1 MDNEGGGGSGA
12 AANGVSDQRSV
23 NKEYWAASL
32 KPLAVNLAADVNY
45 ERAAVK
51 AFLYRA
57 CDEKEDGSEFI
68 RRYAPPKGVS
78 TEELDAAIEA
88 AVNHALTPVIG
99 QRADAIRP
107 RKVEWLWPGYLPL
120 SKLSVFSGDPGE
132 GKSTLTLDLAAR
144 VTTGG
149 RFVDGTQA
157 PQGGVVLLAGEDDA
171 DDTMVPR
178 LKAAGADLSR
188 VQIIT
193 CAQQDGEGGTR
204 LLTLPADIPEIADAV
219 RKLQARLV
227 VIDPLSSFLA
237 GEVDANS
244 DHDVRRVLAALADMA
259 NKTRTAVLL
268 VRHLNKGSGQKAMY
282 RAGGSIGV
290 VAAARA
296 VYLVGRVPDE
306 PSGLRAIVPIKNNLA
321 PLPKGRGFWLKPG
334 EAGESARVE
343 WSLEELNV
351 GAAELLGDAGGAKDG
366 KFDDARRFLANALK
380 DGPLP
385 TREVNERAGER
396 GISEMTLRRARKEI
410 GVEAF
415 RREFGDGGEWWL
427 RLPGGADPESE
438 DGAESDS

>member
-1 MDNEGGGGSGA
+1 MDNEDGGGRPM
-12 AANGVSDQRSV
+12 AANGVSDQRPV
-23 NKEYWAASL
+23 DKQHWAASL
-32 KPLAVNLAADVNY
+32 IPLAVNLAAGVKY
-45 ERAAVK
+45 ERAAVT

-57 CDEKEDGSEFI
+57 CDEPLDGSPLMSK
-68 RRYAPPKGVS
+68 YARPKGVS
-78 TEELDAAIEA
+78 ADELDAAVKA
-88 AVNHALTPVIG
+88 AVNYALTPLIG
-99 QRADAIRP
+99 QRADSIRP
-107 RKVEWLWPGYLPL
+107 RKVEWLWQGYLPL

-157 PQGGVVLLAGEDDA
+157 PQGGVVLLTGEDDA
-171 DDTMVPR
+171 DDTIVPR
-178 LKAAGADLSR
+178 LKAAEADLSR
-188 VQIIT
+188 IQIIT
-193 CAQQDGEGGTR
+193 CAQPDGEAGPR

-259 NKTRTAVLL
+259 TNTGAAVLL

-296 VYLVGRVPDE
+296 AYLVGRVPDE

-321 PLPKGRGFWLKPG
+321 PLPKPRGFWLKPG

-343 WSLEELNV
+343 WSFEELNI
-351 GAAELLGDAGGAKDG
+351 GAEELLGDGGGARDTKL
-366 KFDDARRFLANALK
+366 DDACRFLSEALK
-380 DGPLP
+380 DGPRP
-385 TREVNERAGER
+385 SREIRDRAGER
-396 GISEMTLRRARKEI
+396 GISKMTLRRAREALGI
-410 GVEAF
+410 EAF
-415 RREFGDGGEWWL
+415 KRGRGDAGGWWL
-427 RLPGGADPESE
+427 RLPGGEGDDADGEE
-438 DGAESDS
+438 TAN